1 MFYEAIYE
9 PLRTECFN
17 SKAKKHKGKR
27 LALQD
32 GWRLTDGPYKG
43 QYCYIPSLNFGWI
56 PACHLKGIK
65 NISYV
70 KWKEIHDGSRL

>member
-9 PLRTECFN
+9 PSKTEHLN
-17 SKAKKHKGKR
+17 GKAKKYIGKR

-32 GWRLTDGPYKG
+32 GWRLTDGPNKG

-56 PACHLKGIK
+56 PSYDLKGLK
-65 NISYV
+65 NISYSR
-70 KWKEIHDGSRL
+70 WKEIHDNSR